1 MRGVRRKRW
10 LNISIETLRSL
21 FIHNHKS
28 PYDRAV
34 ILHFKYPSIERL
46 ITDIG
51 VHVDVFKYRRTR
63 KYYYL
68 QKSELLQAPAP
79 NARGRPKGRK
89 SGHKKAKPKTKKQ
102 RERKGLDAVFSK
114 GKQGIVKVD
123 PYRNTLRFGK
133 KRGNAVVDGFS
144 QACSLFA
151 GKTIQ
156 NNLSETTNS
165 MFQSHV
171 RLRGP
176 KTIEN
181 AERNL
186 RTKSIVR
193 NTPNILD
200 SIRVNHNLRLN
211 FLFSN
216 VNVDCISRMNEKGWC
231 ICGIKKWSDL
241 FIYHSFYQLAE
252 FSKRRVYILT

>member
-1 MRGVRRKRW
+1 MSMSMF
-10 LNISIETLRSL
+10 LSIEGPGNIIMSKNQNCFKPLQR
-21 FIHNHKS
+21 IQGEDRRAKKS
-28 PYDRAV
+28 QT
-34 ILHFKYPSIERL
+34 KN
-46 ITDIG
+46 
-51 VHVDVFKYRRTR
+51 
-63 KYYYL
+63 
-68 QKSELLQAPAP
+68 QKK
-79 NARGRPKGRK
+79 RGRK
-89 SGHKKAKPKTKKQ
+89 
-102 RERKGLDAVFSK
+102 ELDAVFSK

-216 VNVDCISRMNEKGWC
+216 VNVDCISRMNEKGWS
-231 ICGIKKWSDL
+231 IYGIKKM
-241 FIYHSFYQLAE
+241 E
-252 FSKRRVYILT
+252 